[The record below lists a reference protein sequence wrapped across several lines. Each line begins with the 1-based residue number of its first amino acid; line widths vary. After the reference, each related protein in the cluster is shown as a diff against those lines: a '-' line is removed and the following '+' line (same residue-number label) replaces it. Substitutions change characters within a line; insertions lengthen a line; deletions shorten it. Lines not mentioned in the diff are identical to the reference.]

1 VSKIYIAVMMFLCC
15 NIVSAYYTGY
25 AEYGLNHTLAEQVLN
40 ATGSHIEVTNVV
52 FSNSMCVSMYSGGC
66 DAANF
71 EYWDNGRTRITI
83 SMRDVTYDDMVFF
96 MWHEIRHYQQWHL
109 QPLING
115 FTEEQEQDADEYAE
129 FMINGRYVTRH
140 TD

>member
-1 VSKIYIAVMMFLCC
+1 
-15 NIVSAYYTGY
+15 
-25 AEYGLNHTLAEQVLN
+25 
-40 ATGSHIEVTNVV
+40 
-52 FSNSMCVSMYSGGC
+52 
-66 DAANF
+66 
-71 EYWDNGRTRITI
+71 
-83 SMRDVTYDDMVFF
+83 MVFF